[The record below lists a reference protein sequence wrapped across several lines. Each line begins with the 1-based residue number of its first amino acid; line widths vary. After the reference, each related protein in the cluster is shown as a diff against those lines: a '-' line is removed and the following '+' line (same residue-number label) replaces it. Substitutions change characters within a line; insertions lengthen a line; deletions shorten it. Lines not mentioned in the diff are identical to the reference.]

1 MARDT
6 EGGKGTRDGR
16 NPSCG
21 ESGGWQLLFDMC
33 RETGAAGTRLE
44 RAEEAERAQWQEKD
58 RKEVRQMAS
67 ENFLK
72 HFLLPRGVGFCCERC
87 HRAQSMS
94 ATAHESQGTPDAA
107 GSPRECESE
116 GVCVRNTPY
125 GGVHLQVIITTAR
138 ITRVIKRTSTPALGR
153 DLNVTS
159 VFPTEFWMLF
169 SPNFSLTVQFYFF

>member
-44 RAEEAERAQWQEKD
+44 RAEEAERAQRQEKD

-116 GVCVRNTPY
+116 GVCEKHTIWRR
-125 GGVHLQVIITTAR
+125 A
-138 ITRVIKRTSTPALGR
+138 PAGHHYY
-153 DLNVTS
+153 
-159 VFPTEFWMLF
+159 
-169 SPNFSLTVQFYFF
+169 SPNNTRDQEDEHTCARPRPQCHISVSD